1 MRKGNKRNIKGGL
14 LTSSLSFPKSNARKD
29 LTYALVDRI
38 ISESR
43 ETDVWYHATADRKGY
58 FENGSAYETSAE
70 RRGVKKSQNAGG

>member
-1 MRKGNKRNIKGGL
+1 MTKEERIAG
-14 LTSSLSFPKSNARKD
+14 LTSKQDAD
-29 LTYALVDRI
+29 ACALADRI

-43 ETDVWYHATADRKGY
+43 ETDVWYHATDDRKGY